1 MKNWIRVIFAL
12 NNKLD
17 ALAYSIEGQVD
28 SLSSLTTVPTME
40 LFDDI
45 IKLNDKKVRI
55 INLRVLHDKM
65 KEALSPR
72 EHTIIMRSS
81 LGTSFCEIAES
92 IGLSKGH
99 VYRIYLKTI
108 QKLSRILNSYGYTV
122 DKFKSDYQDVALID
136 RAYKSFSRR
145 DKAS

>member
-17 ALAYSIEGQVD
+17 ALTYSIEGQVD

-65 KEALSPR
+65 KEALTSR
-72 EHTIIMRSS
+72 EHAIIMRSS
-81 LGTSFCEIAES
+81 LGTSFGEIAES

-108 QKLSRILNSYGYTV
+108 QKLSKILNSYGYTV
-122 DKFKSDYQDVALID
+122 DKFKSDYKDVAIID
-136 RAYKSFSRR
+136 RAYKSFARCGE
-145 DKAS
+145 AS